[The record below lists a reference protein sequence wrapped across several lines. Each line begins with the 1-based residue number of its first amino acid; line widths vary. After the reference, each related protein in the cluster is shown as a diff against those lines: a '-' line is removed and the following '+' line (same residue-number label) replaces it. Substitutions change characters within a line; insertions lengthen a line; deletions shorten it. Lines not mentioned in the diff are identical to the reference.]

1 MMDRDGKRR
10 ERRQTNGR
18 TSVQQPKFEYVVE
31 KLFYSGKELRDDF
44 SISME
49 EQWEKIIESA
59 RIPHFRILFG
69 RILVKFSSF
78 FFCNNFLITRAPLYR
93 VR

>member
-31 KLFYSGKELRDDF
+31 KLFYSGEELRDDF

-59 RIPHFRILFG
+59 RIPHFRILLG

-78 FFCNNFLITRAPLYR
+78 FFL
-93 VR
+93 